1 MQVESIPSRYH
12 TSKKKCCA
20 AKGMRKMKPS
30 YVTKKT
36 PQVGNSNYYLTGM
49 PPEMRKRTEVGT

>member
-1 MQVESIPSRYH
+1 
-12 TSKKKCCA
+12 
-20 AKGMRKMKPS
+20 MKPS